1 MLKQQ
6 ISIWYQRST
15 DRNKWEL
22 LEPNPPMPIWVQNK
36 KVVKC
41 SQLCSLPLRTSW
53 THPENYFF
61 QEKAV
66 TQVRNVPSASDPC
79 ATNSCVLFLEGV
91 GAGGGDGDSPDRTSR
106 IGAWFAEIL
115 EELTQFVV
123 VCLCLSL
130 SGTSFTD
137 IPVYCWQLLLNKIIF
152 SLPSRSFSYF
162 WRFCG

>member
-22 LEPNPPMPIWVQNK
+22 LQPNPPMPIWVQNK
-36 KVVKC
+36 KGRI
-41 SQLCSLPLRTSW
+41 SANSAELPLPLRTIW
-53 THPENYFF
+53 THPEDIL
-61 QEKAV
+61 QEKAEKFSICLR
-66 TQVRNVPSASDPC
+66 TW

-91 GAGGGDGDSPDRTSR
+91 GAGGEGDGDSPDRTSR

-115 EELTQFVV
+115 EELIQFVV